1 MRREINLLPRKPFA
15 VRHRLTL
22 QVGIAAMAGL
32 LLLWQA
38 LLLYEWAADRE
49 LAAQQLG
56 EWGAERSRLESELAA
71 LPAAPEQSA
80 IATQLRELEARQ
92 RDWLPV
98 LTALIEPLP
107 ETASV
112 ANMGINE
119 AGELSA
125 EYEFGDEASALSFV
139 RAVER
144 LPLFETV
151 NIDAWKRD
159 VSRRAMSGVAEGSS
173 AKPVI
178 RLILSMTLA
187 GREGAER

>member
-1 MRREINLLPRKPFA
+1 MRRDINLLPPKPFV
-15 VRHRLTL
+15 VRHRLAL
-22 QVGIAAMAGL
+22 QVGIAAVAGL

-38 LLLYEWAADRE
+38 MLLYAWAADRE
-49 LAAQQLG
+49 LAAQQLA
-56 EWGAERSRLESELAA
+56 EWGAEQSRLQAELAA
-71 LPAAPEQSA
+71 LPDAPEQTA

-92 RDWLPV
+92 RDWQPV

-107 ETASV
+107 EGASV

-125 EYEFGDEASALSFV
+125 EYEFGEETSALSFV

-159 VSRRAMSGVAEGSS
+159 VSRRAGSVVAEGSS

-187 GREGAER
+187 GREEAGR

>member
-1 MRREINLLPRKPFA
+1 MRREINLLPRKPFV
-15 VRHRLTL
+15 VRYRLTL
-22 QVGIAAMAGL
+22 PVGIAAAAGL

-38 LLLYEWAADRE
+38 MLLYAWAADRE
-49 LAAQQLG
+49 LAAQQLA
-56 EWGAERSRLESELAA
+56 EWGAERSRLEAELAA
-71 LPAAPEQSA
+71 LPAAKEQSA
-80 IATQLRELEARQ
+80 IATLLRELEAGQ

-98 LTALIEPLP
+98 LTSLIDPLP
-107 ETASV
+107 EAARV
-112 ANMGINE
+112 ANMGVNA

-125 EYEFGDEASALSFV
+125 EYEFGDETSALSFV

-151 NIDAWKRD
+151 NIDMWKRD
-159 VSRRAMSGVAEGSS
+159 ASRRTGSGGAEGAS

-187 GREGAER
+187 GREGVER